1 MSLVSMFFPTL
12 AFLSSS
18 ASTDDSL
25 ASKTLSIQIYR
36 PLFFL
41 GTCSMVKCCL
51 GFFLNNLFLLEKK
64 IKNID

>member
-25 ASKTLSIQIYR
+25 ALTR
-36 PLFFL
+36 DFLFFKL
-41 GTCSMVKCCL
+41 LSGLFRYTDH
-51 GFFLNNLFLLEKK
+51 FFS
-64 IKNID
+64 